1 MPARRRVK
9 PSWHGSPRANNLAT
23 RSILDGAMRASAKT
37 IQRLERSS
45 IARRVCAGKID
56 HIAKPLNFAL
66 GSVTRLEFL
75 DNSGHFFV

>member
-1 MPARRRVK
+1 
-9 PSWHGSPRANNLAT
+9 
-23 RSILDGAMRASAKT
+23 MRASAKT

-56 HIAKPLNFAL
+56 HIAKLLNFAL